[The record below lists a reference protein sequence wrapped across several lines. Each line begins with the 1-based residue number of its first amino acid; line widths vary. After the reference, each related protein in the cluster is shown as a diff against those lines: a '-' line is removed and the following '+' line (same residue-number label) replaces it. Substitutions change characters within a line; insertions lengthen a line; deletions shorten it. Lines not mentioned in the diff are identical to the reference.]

1 GALRPA
7 RRACADGGGRADR
20 AGGDCHRAGGSG
32 AAVGG
37 GGGVAQPGAGAQS
50 PRRALPGGELAAVR
64 RTLLGVVPS
73 AAHRVASTVGRVQP
87 AGRILLRLR
96 AWRVSPALRLRSTH
110 GPFNTS
116 ATVPRP
122 APSTARVTGRSAAAN
137 SAPW

>member
-1 GALRPA
+1 LRLPWGGCNPPDGLRGA
-7 RRACADGGGRADR
+7 CG
-20 AGGDCHRAGGSG
+20 
-32 AAVGG
+32 
-37 GGGVAQPGAGAQS
+37 
-50 PRRALPGGELAAVR
+50 PGGFHPPYVGSSCWALG
-64 RTLLGVVPS
+64 RTLIGVDPS